1 MAELMGAPTGS
12 MGAMVFVDH
21 ACVGGSGG
29 AGRGCMMVGVA
40 DVEVRPGYEF
50 LFRREFAAVA
60 RTVFLI
66 VHDRGRAEEITQDAF
81 VKLLQRWTTV
91 SSYER
96 PDAWVRRV
104 AIRMAV
110 RQARRE
116 LRRASIEKLS
126 AGAGAE
132 RIPDL
137 DVAAAV
143 SALAPMQRAVVVL
156 YYWEDRPVAE
166 IAVLLGVTDSTVKQH
181 LLRARA
187 RLASVLDEEVSADV
201 D

>member
-1 MAELMGAPTGS
+1 MNTTAFVDDSSDGGGRRTGS
-12 MGAMVFVDH
+12 
-21 ACVGGSGG
+21 
-29 AGRGCMMVGVA
+29 GCMIVGVVE
-40 DVEVRPGYEF
+40 VEVRPGSEV
-50 LFRREFAAVA
+50 LFRREFATVA

-66 VHDRGRAEEITQDAF
+66 VHDRGRAEEIAQDAF
-81 VKLLQRWTTV
+81 VKLLQRWATV

-116 LRRASIEKLS
+116 LRRPSIEKL
-126 AGAGAE
+126 AGAGVE
-132 RIPDL
+132 RVPDL
-137 DVAAAV
+137 DVAVAV
-143 SALAPMQRAVVVL
+143 AALAPMQRASVVL

-166 IAVLLGVTDSTVKQH
+166 IAELLGVSDSTVKQH
-181 LLRARA
+181 LHRGRA
-187 RLASVLDEEVSADV
+187 RLARVLHEEVSEDV

>member
-1 MAELMGAPTGS
+1 VNTTG
-12 MGAMVFVDH
+12 FVDD
-21 ACVGGSGG
+21 AWGGGGGGVGSGG
-29 AGRGCMMVGVA
+29 MIVGVV

-50 LFRREFAAVA
+50 VFRREFAAVA
-60 RTVFLI
+60 KTVFLI
-66 VHDRGRAEEITQDAF
+66 VHDRGRAEEIAQDAF
-81 VKLLQRWTTV
+81 VKLLQRWATV

-116 LRRASIEKLS
+116 LRRPSIERGV
-126 AGAGAE
+126 GAGVE
-132 RIPDL
+132 RVPDV

-143 SALAPMQRAVVVL
+143 GALAPMQRAAVVL

-166 IAVLLGVTDSTVKQH
+166 IAELLGVSESTVKQH
-181 LLRARA
+181 LHRGRARV
-187 RLASVLDEEVSADV
+187 ASVLHEEVSEDV
-201 D
+201 R

>member
-1 MAELMGAPTGS
+1 VNPT
-12 MGAMVFVDH
+12 AFVDD
-21 ACVGGSGG
+21 AWARGGRS
-29 AGRGCMMVGVA
+29 AGPGCMIGGVFDA
-40 DVEVRPGYEF
+40 EVRPGYEL

-66 VHDRGRAEEITQDAF
+66 VHDRGRAEEIAQDAF
-81 VKLLQRWTTV
+81 VKLLQRWATV

-116 LRRASIEKLS
+116 LRRPSIEKLS
-126 AGAGAE
+126 AGAGGE
-132 RIPDL
+132 RVADL
-137 DVAAAV
+137 DVAVAV
-143 SALAPMQRAVVVL
+143 AALAPMQRAAVVL

-166 IAVLLGVTDSTVKQH
+166 IAELLGVSDSTVKQH
-181 LLRARA
+181 LHRGRAH
-187 RLASVLDEEVSADV
+187 LASVLHEEVSEDV
-201 D
+201 Y